1 MLQEVQ
7 TLWRQLNGPQAVAYV
22 RSIFKYFKDTYDA
35 NLDYLNELS
44 IATANETHLN
54 FIGTLMG
61 IKRPIVQNEIK
72 YNKLLSFSNTLL
84 SDNSQ
89 GFSTDYTN
97 EDDQGGFFD
106 SADRTITE
114 DATGLLDLE
123 DYRFVLQVLSEQEGS
138 FRSLQL
144 IDRIIARFIL
154 APVSYALSYH
164 PTIPGDIVVTL
175 SNSTAYRALLMKIL
189 LNMFFLTAPTVHV
202 LVEGQAA

>member
-1 MLQEVQ
+1 
-7 TLWRQLNGPQAVAYV
+7 
-22 RSIFKYFKDTYDA
+22 
-35 NLDYLNELS
+35 
-44 IATANETHLN
+44 
-54 FIGTLMG
+54 
-61 IKRPIVQNEIK
+61 
-72 YNKLLSFSNTLL
+72 L
-84 SDNSQ
+84 SDDSQ
-89 GFSTDYTN
+89 GLSTDYTN

-106 SADRTITE
+106 SADRTLTE
-114 DATGLLDLE
+114 DAMGLLDLE

-154 APVSYALSYH
+154 APVTYALSYH
-164 PTIPGDIVVTL
+164 PTISGDIVVTL